1 MYPYRYCVSLRFW
14 HPTIDPEVISTKLG
28 KKPSRLWRAGEP
40 RTTPKGNK
48 LEGTWKD
55 SYWTAPLHPKKSL
68 SSRKTQIETFLSTAL
83 DELAPHSKFIKA
95 ILAGGGR
102 AEFFVGLFG
111 DKNYGFD
118 LEPELLQR
126 LGKIGLRL
134 SLDIYP
140 ENPKSQQAAT
150 AVSADAPPLAP

>member
-1 MYPYRYCVSLRFW
+1 MN
-14 HPTIDPEVISTKLG
+14 PEVITTKLG
-28 KKPSRLWRAGEP
+28 KKPSRLWIAGEP

-48 LEGTWKD
+48 IEGIWKE
-55 SYWTAPLHPKKSL
+55 SYWTAPLHPRKSI
-68 SSRKTQIETFLSTAL
+68 SSRKTQFESFLSTAL
-83 DELAPHSKFIKA
+83 DELAPHSRFIKT

-111 DKNYGFD
+111 DKNYGFE

-126 LGKIGLRL
+126 IGKIGLRL

-140 ENPKSQQAAT
+140 ENSKGQQAAT